1 MGGVASV
8 RRPSYLVHSQGK
20 FVRHDASVPGIAEV
34 RCAGA
39 VGERSMS
46 KKAIRAI
53 KPEPDIGQQ
62 LPAGRIGTRLRAW
75 RRNKNMTLDDLA
87 MATGLNKGFLS
98 RIEKDAKAPSIATV
112 VKLSRALDIPVA
124 LLFGE
129 QTANSDIHLVHTAN
143 RQPEEDPVQG
153 YSFVPLS
160 PAGSTRRAEAF
171 LMTPPRHS
179 SEATHAEHSGEE
191 SLYVVSGR
199 IEVKFAD
206 RSVVM
211 TAGDFLQFPGHLV
224 HQVRRISAHAVVLIV
239 ISRD

>member
-1 MGGVASV
+1 M
-8 RRPSYLVHSQGK
+8 K
-20 FVRHDASVPGIAEV
+20 
-34 RCAGA
+34 
-39 VGERSMS
+39 RSLMS
-46 KKAIRAI
+46 KKAIWTS
-53 KPEPDIGQQ
+53 KSEQDIVDQ
-62 LPAGRIGTRLRAW
+62 LPSGRIGARLRAC
-75 RRNKNMTLDDLA
+75 RRNKSLTLDDLA
-87 MATGLNKGFLS
+87 LATGLNKSFLS

-129 QTANSDIHLVHTAN
+129 QTSDSDIHLVRTTK
-143 RQPEEDPVQG
+143 RQPEEDPVHG

-160 PAGSTRRAEAF
+160 PAGSSRRAEAF
-171 LMTPPRHS
+171 LMTPPPHF

-191 SLYVVSGR
+191 SLYVITGR

-211 TAGDFLQFPGHLV
+211 AAGDFLQFPGHLV
-224 HQVRRISAHAVVLIV
+224 HNVRRIGARATVLIV